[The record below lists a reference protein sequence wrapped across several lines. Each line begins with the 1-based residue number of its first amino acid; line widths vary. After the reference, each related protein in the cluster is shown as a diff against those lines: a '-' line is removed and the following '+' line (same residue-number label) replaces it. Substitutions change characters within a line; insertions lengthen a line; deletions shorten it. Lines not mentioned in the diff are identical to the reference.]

1 MSPIHAYRLGP
12 GDPQRAAEIV
22 HTTGMPSQV
31 ERQEKRPINGRTPNL
46 GKPSISFSANCDV
59 AHWCVLLYVLLRSGR
74 RSLSSALP
82 CAPQRNAQPRIGA
95 QRRVWPG
102 VRARAATR
110 CGEVRASE
118 PAIPHRGAIGL
129 IVVFATEKC
138 DVFAGNP
145 ASNLRVVGVYLGTP
159 RMCLQPSVMRHR
171 NARSMWV
178 CYRLCRRGLEGDG
191 H

>member
-31 ERQEKRPINGRTPNL
+31 ERQEKRPINGRTPIL
-46 GKPSISFSANCDV
+46 AILPSRSANCDV
-59 AHWCVLLYVLLRSGR
+59 ALWYVLLYVLLRSGR
-74 RSLSSALP
+74 RSLSFAWP
-82 CAPQRNAQPRIGA
+82 CAPQRSAQPRNGA

-110 CGEVRASE
+110 RSEVHASE